1 MALATW
7 IGLWVRELL
16 SVGRLMQLGLSF
28 ITAMV
33 AGGQFEY
40 IFGANNSVLIFTP
53 YEVSLSPLVNEFKKD
68 KNGGLA
74 D

>member
-1 MALATW
+1 
-7 IGLWVRELL
+7 
-16 SVGRLMQLGLSF
+16 MQLGLSF

-53 YEVSLSPLVNEFKKD
+53 YEVSLSPFVNEFKKD